1 MHRQNA
7 ERAAIATSLRCLG
20 KDDQGNFLGASAMT
34 CPGVSNL
41 VVLETLACRDDLAS
55 TSDLSCP
62 KIIVASDCNV
72 VADDIVNRRGD
83 RHGSSIKEVEA
94 TVAEKTD
101 CYFIQQGRMS
111 NKEAPCLP
119 KHALALDE
127 GHHLWL
133 LYTPYDVTTPVNIL
147 NQ

>member
-41 VVLETLACRDDLAS
+41 VVLGTLACRDDLAS

-101 CYFIQQGRMS
+101 CMLFYSARAYVEQGGT
-111 NKEAPCLP
+111 LP
-119 KHALALDE
+119 TKACF
-127 GHHLWL
+127 GSRRG
-133 LYTPYDVTTPVNIL
+133 TPFVVVIHSI
-147 NQ
+147 

>member
-7 ERAAIATSLRCLG
+7 ERAAITTSLRCLG

-94 TVAEKTD
+94 TVAEKTAILFSKGV
-101 CYFIQQGRMS
+101 CRTRR
-111 NKEAPCLP
+111 P
-119 KHALALDE
+119 LAYQSM
-127 GHHLWL
+127 LWL
-133 LYTPYDVTTPVNIL
+133 
-147 NQ
+147 